1 MSPTQAIPAA
11 HRTLHWFVLLFM
23 AATSAANG
31 VLMILFSEQWYL
43 CLITPERAALFNPH
57 FVIDVGSAYVTV
69 GVALLWAA
77 LRPAYAFPLVT
88 MGLLFSLLHAGNHLY
103 EYLSFGNPTRY
114 IAIELLGIWGPVV
127 VLGWLSRAL
136 KPRGALPQRLE
147 DERLL

>member
-1 MSPTQAIPAA
+1 MADA

-43 CLITPERAALFNPH
+43 CLITPERATLFNPH

-69 GVALLWAA
+69 GAALLWAA
-77 LRPAYAFPLVT
+77 LRPAYAFPLVAMT
-88 MGLLFSLLHAGNHLY
+88 LLFSLLHAGNHLY

-114 IAIELLGIWGPVV
+114 VAIELLGIWGPVL
-127 VLGWLSRAL
+127 VLGWLSAAL
-136 KPRGALPQRLE
+136 RSRSTTPHKLD
-147 DERLL
+147 DERLV